1 VSAPTIDE
9 LVVADEPER
18 WAALGFA
25 VVDDCCQLAAVRVR
39 LAGTGAGKGIVGW
52 SLRDVDSLELD
63 GLPTSR
69 SSSAQPGPA
78 PAHANAVIAIDHVV
92 AMSPALDRSVSAL
105 QAAGLPLRRI
115 REQATPAG
123 APRQAFFRLGAEILE
138 VIQEPVDVVARAG
151 GPDRPA
157 RLWGIAVTVSDLDR
171 TLEYLG
177 EHARAPRAA
186 VQAGR
191 RIATL
196 SRSAGLSVPLALMSE
211 A

>member
-69 SSSAQPGPA
+69 SSAAQPGPA

-157 RLWGIAVTVSDLDR
+157 RRGGLGGAGSDLDR